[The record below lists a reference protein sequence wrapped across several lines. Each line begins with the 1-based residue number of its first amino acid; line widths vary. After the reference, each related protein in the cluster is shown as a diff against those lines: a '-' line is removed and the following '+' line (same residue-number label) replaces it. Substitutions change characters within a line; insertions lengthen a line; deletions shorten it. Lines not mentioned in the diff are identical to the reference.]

1 MHIGISSPLTI
12 QEFLK
17 YLDNSSKKRG
27 NELIGLKAPAIDI
40 IIHGLISKG
49 HCISV
54 YTLTPEVKEK
64 VLLTGPNLQ
73 IHINPLRSNGWQR
86 AISLFYKESL
96 QIKKNIEEQD
106 YKPDIL
112 HAHWTYEY
120 AMGVMSFRKEIP
132 VIVTV
137 RDWAPKILDLHR
149 NYYRFSRLILNNFVF
164 KLKPIQFI
172 SNSIYIKQKIQEA
185 WSTNSEYIPNPVNS
199 EFIEKENPAIKSTN
213 KIISISNNLGKGK
226 NIENLLHA
234 FLLVRKEHPTLELY
248 LVGLPFVE
256 TNKTVQLWKKQGLLE
271 NVVLLGPV
279 SHSEL
284 INLYDQ
290 SIIMMHPSLEESF
303 GNTLIEAMARKVAI
317 IGGEKSGAV
326 PFLLENGKSGYLCNV
341 KSIISI
347 KNAILFLLEHPKRR
361 QILTINGHEQV
372 LRDFSEDTVIKNTLL
387 LYKNILHKE

>member
-1 MHIGISSPLTI
+1 M
-12 QEFLK
+12 
-17 YLDNSSKKRG
+17 
-27 NELIGLKAPAIDI
+27 
-40 IIHGLISKG
+40 
-49 HCISV
+49 
-54 YTLTPEVKEK
+54 
-64 VLLTGPNLQ
+64 
-73 IHINPLRSNGWQR
+73 
-86 AISLFYKESL
+86 
-96 QIKKNIEEQD
+96 
-106 YKPDIL
+106 
-112 HAHWTYEY
+112 
-120 AMGVMSFRKEIP
+120 
-132 VIVTV
+132 
-137 RDWAPKILDLHR
+137 
-149 NYYRFSRLILNNFVF
+149 
-164 KLKPIQFI
+164 
-172 SNSIYIKQKIQEA
+172 
-185 WSTNSEYIPNPVNS
+185 
-199 EFIEKENPAIKSTN
+199 
-213 KIISISNNLGKGK
+213 GKGK